1 MKNQRIVA
9 CCLAILASTWPL
21 CAQDGPKQ
29 SFEVISNEHM
39 NFAPGGTIRV
49 DHSYGHLTV
58 EGWDEPEV
66 YVTVIKTTNN
76 FYKPSQK
83 EQAVA
88 RFQKI
93 RVATER
99 RSGNELAIST
109 ILPSHPIKFLP
120 PSNQAGVTLEYRV
133 LVPRDSRLV
142 VRHGTGYVW
151 ISDVTGDLEVRS
163 HTGDM
168 IVMLPDPGPYTID
181 AKTGM
186 GNITS
191 DFVGKSG
198 NRLLVGSH
206 FSSKNEA
213 PSRRIFLRIG
223 SGCITIKQGLA
234 SGTFTKNDLPDSV
247 PAPK

>member
-1 MKNQRIVA
+1 
-9 CCLAILASTWPL
+9 
-21 CAQDGPKQ
+21 
-29 SFEVISNEHM
+29 
-39 NFAPGGTIRV
+39 
-49 DHSYGHLTV
+49 
-58 EGWDEPEV
+58 
-66 YVTVIKTTNN
+66 
-76 FYKPSQK
+76 
-83 EQAVA
+83 
-88 RFQKI
+88 
-93 RVATER
+93 
-99 RSGNELAIST
+99 
-109 ILPSHPIKFLP
+109 
-120 PSNQAGVTLEYRV
+120 
-133 LVPRDSRLV
+133 
-142 VRHGTGYVW
+142 
-151 ISDVTGDLEVRS
+151 
-163 HTGDM
+163 M

-206 FSSKNEA
+206 FSYQHEA